1 MMNKQQEAV
10 FAIAQMNEALP
21 EEFKE
26 EAQKSLDELVT
37 FRAEINDDLNELEVK
52 ANAIKHKFSDKLH

>member
-10 FAIAQMNEALP
+10 LAIAQMNEALP
-21 EEFKE
+21 QEFKE

-37 FRAEINDDLNELEVK
+37 FRAEINDDLNELE
-52 ANAIKHKFSDKLH
+52 